1 MKFIV
6 LPISDAQLIFTEDE
20 LKTIRKNVEG
30 TEAIVHEEILIDKR
44 TAMGMSVLSNDQ
56 GEFEWVYPT
65 YQYNSEEL
73 NSLLQSSDWS
83 QYNDII

>member
-1 MKFIV
+1 MKFII

-20 LKTIRKNVEG
+20 LSHVRKNNDGSQV
-30 TEAIVHEEILIDKR
+30 IVHEEILIDKR

-56 GEFEWVYPT
+56 GEFEWIYPT

-83 QYNDII
+83 KQDETV